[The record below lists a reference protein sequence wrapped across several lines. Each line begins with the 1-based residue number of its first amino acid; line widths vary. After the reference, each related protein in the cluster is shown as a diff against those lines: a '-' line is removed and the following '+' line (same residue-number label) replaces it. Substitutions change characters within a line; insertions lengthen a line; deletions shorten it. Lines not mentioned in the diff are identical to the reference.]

1 VKKFVNDPRNFVPEM
16 LEGIALAN
24 PDTLRYVPEYNL
36 IMRADAPRDDKVSV
50 IQGSGSGHEPAHVM
64 VVGKGML
71 DAACPGDVFAAPPM
85 DYVLETSKL
94 LASPKGILH
103 IINNYTGDRMAFE
116 IGREMAEADGLTI
129 GTLIVDD
136 DVAVKDSTYT
146 VGRRG
151 VAGNFFVIK
160 AVGAAAEQGAELDE
174 LLRIGNKVNAATR
187 TMGMALTSCT
197 PPAKGSPL
205 FELGGDEM
213 EMGVGIHG
221 EPGRRREK
229 LASANEIVDE
239 LLDAVVSDLP
249 FNSGDNVALMINGLG
264 GTPISELYLLYGH
277 AYNELTKRGI
287 NVGRNYVGEYCTS
300 LDMAGAS
307 LTLSRLDPEIDDLL
321 GAPAEIAIRTF

>member
-1 VKKFVNDPRNFVPEM
+1 MKKFVNDPKQFVPEM
-16 LEGIALAN
+16 LHGIAMAN
-24 PDTLRYVPEYNL
+24 PDTLKYVPEYNL
-36 IMRADAPRDDKVSV
+36 IMRTDAPNDNKVSV

-64 VVGKGML
+64 IVGKGML

-94 LASPKGILH
+94 LNSAKGVLH
-103 IINNYTGDRMAFE
+103 IINNYTGDRMAFDM
-116 IGREMAEADGLTI
+116 GRELAEADGVTI
-129 GTLIVDD
+129 KTLLVDD

-160 AVGAAAEQGAELDE
+160 AVGAAAEKGADLDE
-174 LLRIGNKVNAATR
+174 LVRIGEHVNSVTR

-205 FELGGDEM
+205 FDLGEDEM

-229 LASANEIVDE
+229 LASANDIVDE
-239 LLDAVVSDLP
+239 LVEAVASDLP
-249 FNSGDNVALMINGLG
+249 FEKGDDVALMINGLG
-264 GTPISELYLLYGH
+264 GTPISELYILYGRAH
-277 AYNELTKRGI
+277 DQLSSRGI
-287 NVGRNYVGEYCTS
+287 NVKRSYVGEYCTS
-300 LDMAGAS
+300 LDMAGCSVTLTKLDDDYTS
-307 LTLSRLDPEIDDLL
+307 LLNE
-321 GAPAEIAIRTF
+321 PADIAIRTF